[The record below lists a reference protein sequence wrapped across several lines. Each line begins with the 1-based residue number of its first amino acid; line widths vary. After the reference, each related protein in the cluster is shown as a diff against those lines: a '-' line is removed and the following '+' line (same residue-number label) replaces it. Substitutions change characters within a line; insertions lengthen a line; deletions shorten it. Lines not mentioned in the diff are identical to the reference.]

1 MKKVLV
7 IGANGFVGPYLCNN
21 LIEHGYD
28 VFGTKLASEK
38 ILFNGKWFDIDILD
52 KDSIKNVIEII
63 KPDFIVHLAALSSV
77 KLSWDKP
84 DLTFQINVIGIINI
98 FETLKNLKLKPR
110 ILLVGSSEEYGQ
122 INKST
127 VREDHKVNPLNF
139 YALSKVTQEKIGK
152 IYKDNYGFDVI
163 FARSFNHIG
172 PGQSTQFV
180 VSDFANQI
188 ANIEKENNNNNEI
201 HVGNLKAKRDFS
213 DVRDIVNAY
222 RLLLEKGVNGEI
234 YNVGSG
240 KSISI
245 EEILNC
251 LISFSNKK
259 INIKV
264 DENKFRPIDTPEIK
278 ADISKL
284 INDTGYTIQF
294 DIKQTLFNVLQYFRN
309 NNYEK

>member
-28 VFGTKLASEK
+28 VFGTKLITEETH
-38 ILFNGKWFDIDILD
+38 FNGKCFDIDILN
-52 KDSIKNVIEII
+52 KDNIEQVINRIN
-63 KPDFIVHLAALSSV
+63 PDYIVHLAALSSV

-98 FETLKNLKLKPR
+98 FEVLRKLNLRPR
-110 ILLVGSSEEYGQ
+110 ILLVGSSEEYGE
-122 INKST
+122 IKKPIVNET
-127 VREDHKVNPLNF
+127 YNVNPLNF

-152 IYKDNYGFDVI
+152 IYKDNYGFDVV

-188 ANIEKENNNNNEI
+188 AQIEKDNTLNEI
-201 HVGNLKAKRDFS
+201 HVGNIKAKRDFS

-222 RLLLEKGVNGEI
+222 RLLLEKGKNGEI

-240 KSISI
+240 KCISI
-245 EEILNC
+245 EEILNY

-259 INIKV
+259 INIV
-264 DENKFRPIDTPEIK
+264 IDENKFRPIDTPEIK

-284 INDTGYTIQF
+284 VKDTGYSNQF
-294 DIKQTLFNVLQYFRN
+294 DIKQTLFNVLEYFRN
-309 NNYEK
+309 KNYEK